1 MTLYEIKEQYKV
13 LDKYIEDENLDR
25 ETFKEALNEI
35 EGSLEEKTENYV
47 KVMKNY
53 SAEAEAIKLEEKR
66 LADKRKA
73 LENHAERVKQVLDD
87 TLTELGIKELKAGI
101 FNLKYQNNP
110 PSVDVLDMELI
121 PEIYKLPQ
129 EIKLDKKAILQDL
142 KNGIE
147 VAGVEI
153 KQGESL
159 RIR

>member
-66 LADKRKA
+66 LYEKKKQCNDK
-73 LENHAERVKQVLDD
+73 E
-87 TLTELGIKELKAGI
+87 
-101 FNLKYQNNP
+101 
-110 PSVDVLDMELI
+110 M
-121 PEIYKLPQ
+121 
-129 EIKLDKKAILQDL
+129 
-142 KNGIE
+142 
-147 VAGVEI
+147 
-153 KQGESL
+153 
-159 RIR
+159 

>member
-25 ETFKEALNEI
+25 ESFKEALKEI
-35 EGSLEEKTENYV
+35 EGSLEEKAENYV

-73 LENHAERVKQVLDD
+73 LENHAERVKQALDD
-87 TLTELGIKELKAGI
+87 TLTELNIKELKAGI

-129 EIKLDKKAILQDL
+129 EIKVDKKAIMQDI
-142 KNGIE
+142 KNGVE